1 MMDQYTQ
8 PITKLIEEL
17 AKLPGIGRKSAQRLA
32 FHILDMRDADVM
44 ELAKAIVN
52 GKKNTKHCQI
62 CGNLAEGDLCGI
74 CGSIKRDKSTICVI
88 EDARD
93 IAAMERTKEYK
104 GVYHVLHGTISPLDG
119 IGPDDINIKS
129 LITRLNEDIKEVII
143 ATNPTIEGEA
153 TAVYISRLIKPLG
166 IKVTR
171 IAVSYTHL
179 DVYKR
184 QRQHNKACQ
193 SIQPYHYSDG
203 KNLVRRT

>member
-1 MMDQYTQ
+1 MDQYTA

-32 FHILDMRDADVM
+32 FHILDMEVRDVE
-44 ELAKAIVN
+44 ELAKAIID

-62 CGNLAEGDLCGI
+62 CGNLAEGNLCGI
-74 CGSIKRDKSTICVI
+74 CSSVKRDRSTICVI
-88 EDARD
+88 EDVRD
-93 IAAMERTKEYK
+93 ITAMERTKEYK

-129 LITRLNEDIKEVII
+129 LISRLNTDIKEVIL

-153 TAVYISRLIKPLG
+153 TAVYISRLIKPMG

-171 IAVSYTHL
+171 IAHGIPVGGDIEYADEVTL
-179 DVYKR
+179 MR
-184 QRQHNKACQ
+184 AME
-193 SIQPYHYSDG
+193 G
-203 KNLVRRT
+203 RREM

>member
-1 MMDQYTQ
+1 MEHYTA

-32 FHILDMRDADVM
+32 FHILEMEGSDVV

-52 GKKNTKHCQI
+52 AKKHTKHCQT
-62 CGNLAEGDLCGI
+62 CGNLTESELCSI
-74 CGSIKRDKSTICVI
+74 CSNLKRDRSTICVV

-93 IAAMERTKEYK
+93 ILAMERTKEYK

-119 IGPDDINIKS
+119 IGPDEINIKS
-129 LITRLNEDIKEVII
+129 LISRLNTDIKEVIL

-153 TAVYISRLIKPLG
+153 TAVYISRLIKPMG

-171 IAVSYTHL
+171 IAHGIPVGGDIEYADEVTL
-179 DVYKR
+179 MR
-184 QRQHNKACQ
+184 AME
-193 SIQPYHYSDG
+193 G
-203 KNLVRRT
+203 RREM

>member
-1 MMDQYTQ
+1 MEHYTV

-32 FHILDMRDADVM
+32 FHILEMKSSDVI

-52 GKKNTKHCQI
+52 AKKYTKHCQR
-62 CGNLAEGDLCGI
+62 CGNLTEGELCSI
-74 CGSIKRDKSTICVI
+74 CSSLKRDISTICVV

-93 IAAMERTKEYK
+93 ISAMERTKEYK

-129 LITRLNEDIKEVII
+129 LISRLNTDIKEVIL

-153 TAVYISRLIKPLG
+153 TAVYISRLIKPMG

-171 IAVSYTHL
+171 IAHGIPVGGDIEYADEVTL
-179 DVYKR
+179 MR
-184 QRQHNKACQ
+184 AME
-193 SIQPYHYSDG
+193 G
-203 KNLVRRT
+203 RREM

>member
-1 MMDQYTQ
+1 MEHYTG

-17 AKLPGIGRKSAQRLA
+17 SKLPGIGRKSAQRLA
-32 FHILDMRDADVM
+32 FHILDMKADDVV

-52 GKKNTKHCQI
+52 AKKHTRYCQT
-62 CGNLAEGDLCGI
+62 CGNLTEGELCGI
-74 CGSIKRDKSTICVI
+74 CSSLKRDQSTICVV

-119 IGPDDINIKS
+119 IGPDEINIKS
-129 LITRLNEDIKEVII
+129 LVTRLGADIKEVIL

-153 TAVYISRLIKPLG
+153 TAVYISRLIKPMG

-171 IAVSYTHL
+171 IAHGIPIGGDIEYADEVTL
-179 DVYKR
+179 MR
-184 QRQHNKACQ
+184 AME
-193 SIQPYHYSDG
+193 G
-203 KNLVRRT
+203 RREM